1 MAGTKDMAVAGTH
14 RKREGHLTIAVL
26 RKAGA
31 CERTARGTQQV
42 ADRVDCGGERVLWFS
57 MRAFW
62 EREPE

>member
-42 ADRVDCGGERVLWFS
+42 ADRVDCGGERVL
-57 MRAFW
+57 
-62 EREPE
+62 